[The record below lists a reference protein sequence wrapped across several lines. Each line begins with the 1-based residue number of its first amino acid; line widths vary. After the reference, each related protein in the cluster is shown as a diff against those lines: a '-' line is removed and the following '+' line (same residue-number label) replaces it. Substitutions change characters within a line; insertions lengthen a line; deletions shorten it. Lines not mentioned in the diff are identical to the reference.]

1 MTELAIVLAVAFS
14 GQFDASDAG
23 IGGRLGWRAAPLV
36 GVEAEMAHYPSHFA
50 AAPAFSRS
58 RVEGLFGA
66 TIGPR
71 LGRIRPFA
79 RVRPGFLRLQPAP
92 EPIVCIAIF
101 PPPLACE
108 LAAGRTLVA
117 FDVGGG
123 VDVSVGERTFV
134 RVDAGDRL
142 VRYPGP
148 VFDADH
154 NVHDEPFFG
163 HDVRIAVAGGLRF

>member
-1 MTELAIVLAVAFS
+1 MTELAVILALAFS
-14 GQFDASDAG
+14 SQFDASDAG
-23 IGGRLGWRAAPLV
+23 IGGRLGWQATPLI
-36 GVEAEMAHYPSHFA
+36 GVEAEMAHYPGHFGT
-50 AAPAFSRS
+50 PAFSRS

-71 LGRIRPFA
+71 VGRIRPFA
-79 RVRPGFLRLQPAP
+79 RVRPGFLRMQPAP
-92 EPIVCIAIF
+92 EPIVCITIF

-108 LAAGRTLVA
+108 LAAGRTLMA

-142 VRYPGP
+142 VKYPGP
-148 VFDADH
+148 VFDADR
-154 NVHDEPFFG
+154 NIRDEAFFG

>member
-1 MTELAIVLAVAFS
+1 MTELAVLLAIAFS
-14 GQFDASDAG
+14 GQFDGSDAG
-23 IGGRLGWRAAPLV
+23 VGGRAGWQATRLV
-36 GVEAEMAHYPSHFA
+36 GVEAEIVHYPAHFA
-50 AAPAFSRS
+50 DAPAFSRS

-71 LGRIRPFA
+71 LGRVRPFG
-79 RVRPGFLRLQPAP
+79 RLRPGFLRVQPAP

-108 LAAGRTLVA
+108 LAAGRTLMA
-117 FDVGGG
+117 FDLGGG

-134 RVDAGDRL
+134 RIDAGDRL

-148 VFDADH
+148 VFDTDRQ
-154 NVHDEPFFG
+154 VHDEAFFG
-163 HDVRIAVAGGLRF
+163 HDVRLAVSGGVRF

>member
-1 MTELAIVLAVAFS
+1 MTERAVLLAIALS

-23 IGGRLGWRAAPLV
+23 IGARAGWQATPLV
-36 GVEAEMAHYPSHFA
+36 GLEAEVVHYPKHFA
-50 AAPAFSRS
+50 DAPAFSRS
-58 RVEGLFGA
+58 RFEGLFGA

-71 LGRIRPFA
+71 LGPVRPFA
-79 RVRPGFLRLQPAP
+79 RVRPGFLRVQPAP

-101 PPPLACE
+101 PPPLTCE
-108 LAAGRTLVA
+108 LAAGRTLMA

-134 RVDAGDRL
+134 RIDAGDRL

-148 VFDADH
+148 VFDTDRQI
-154 NVHDEPFFG
+154 HDEAFFG
-163 HDVRIAVAGGLRF
+163 HDIRLAFSGGLRF